1 MFSSFSGF
9 EGKVRPPPRGGI
21 PPRYELETKWCSPWR
36 RRRASHLVPARYVD
50 PRRLDRTELSSR
62 RRANGPRRHPRRN
75 PGPRGARRELAD
87 EVIAFDDE
95 VDRHFLGIERS
106 IQALLALQTPV
117 ARDLRLL
124 LAMIHI
130 NLLLERSA
138 DGCVT
143 IAKLS
148 KLVSDVEPDPA
159 LVEGCVR
166 WASGPR
172 RCARLAGL
180 LRRRD
185 LAGAESLVELDELID
200 RANRRFVERLVDVMA
215 EGCCVSGASG
225 WSSSPGRSSGSATA
239 RSTSAS
245 RPPTC

>member
-1 MFSSFSGF
+1 MAIDDALSRIEAELQE
-9 EGKVRPPPRGGI
+9 EGQRVLTAI
-21 PPRYELETKWCSPWR
+21 
-36 RRRASHLVPARYVD
+36 
-50 PRRLDRTELSSR
+50 
-62 RRANGPRRHPRRN
+62 
-75 PGPRGARRELAD
+75 RGAIRALEDRDFELAD

-95 VDRHFLGIERS
+95 IDRLFLNIESS

-148 KLVSDVEPDPA
+148 QLVADVEPDPA
-159 LVEGCVR
+159 LVEVLSEMG
-166 WASGPR
+166 
-172 RCARLAGL
+172 ARAEEMLHVAL
-180 LRRRD
+180 DSFSNRD
-185 LAGAESLVELDELID
+185 LAGAESLVDLDELID

-215 EGCCVSGASG
+215 APEFREWGLRMVVVARTIERIGDRAVDIGEQTAYLLTAEFREFTDASHPVG
-225 WSSSPGRSSGSATA
+225 
-239 RSTSAS
+239 
-245 RPPTC
+245 